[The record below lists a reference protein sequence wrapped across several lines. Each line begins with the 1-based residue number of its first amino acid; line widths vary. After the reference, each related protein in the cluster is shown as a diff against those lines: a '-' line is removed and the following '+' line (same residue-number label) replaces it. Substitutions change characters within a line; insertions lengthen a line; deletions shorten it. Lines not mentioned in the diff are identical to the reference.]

1 MNNRLKE
8 LRQYLQLSQK
18 DFGDKLLLTQNHISS
33 LESGRRALNDR
44 TIKDICSVFG
54 VSEEWLRTGQGEMM
68 VDLVGEL
75 DDVDNETKDML
86 RKILALK
93 DEDKDKI
100 KKIIDAFSES

>member
-8 LRQYLQLSQK
+8 LRQYLHLSQK
-18 DFGDKLLLTQNHISS
+18 EFGERILLTQNHISS

-44 TIKDICSVFG
+44 TIKDICSTFG
-54 VSEEWLRTGQGEMM
+54 ASEEWLKNGTGEMM
-68 VDLVGEL
+68 IDLVGQL
-75 DDVDNETKDML
+75 DEVDPETKDML

-100 KKIIDAFSES
+100 KKIINAFLVD